1 MFFHDKYEVQLMFFI
16 YRQCMSLFSAEKIL
30 STNNQC
36 TVKTEVVDNVEPTIT
51 LNLGKHKFPYY
62 LFYVLLSSITYF

>member
-1 MFFHDKYEVQLMFFI
+1 
-16 YRQCMSLFSAEKIL
+16 MSLFSAEKIL

-51 LNLGKHKFPYY
+51 FNLGKHKFPYY